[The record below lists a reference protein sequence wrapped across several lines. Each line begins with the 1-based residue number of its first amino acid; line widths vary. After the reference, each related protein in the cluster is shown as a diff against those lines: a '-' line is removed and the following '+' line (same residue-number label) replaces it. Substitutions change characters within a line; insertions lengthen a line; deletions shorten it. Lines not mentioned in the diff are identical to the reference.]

1 MKIMKQ
7 DGKSCGRV
15 VSDNTTATEEIN
27 ASSVDVQPVNS
38 DVHPVNSDVHHIQ
51 IGNAG
56 SFLETELEIPPS

>member
-1 MKIMKQ
+1 MKQ

-15 VSDNTTATEEIN
+15 VSDNTTATEEID
-27 ASSVDVQPVNS
+27 ASSVDVQPVNI
-38 DVHPVNSDVHHIQ
+38 DVHHIQ

>member
-1 MKIMKQ
+1 MKIQKE

-15 VSDNTTATEEIN
+15 VSDNTTATEEID

-38 DVHPVNSDVHHIQ
+38 DDHHIQ